1 MSLKGRT
8 ILVTGAASGIG
19 LATARAAGEAGAAR
33 LILVDR
39 DEAALRAA
47 TSGLAAD
54 LLVGDVADEHFWQQ
68 AAPALA
74 GLDHAV
80 VNAGV
85 AGAGVIATL
94 AFAEWRRIL
103 SVNLD
108 GAFLTMQA
116 AMRAMTR
123 RDTTERETGG
133 GSIVA
138 VASAAGIKAE
148 PGIAAYAASKAGLIQ
163 LVRVAA
169 KEGAPRRIRVNAIAP
184 AGVETPVWDAV
195 PMFADRAAAIGR
207 DAAFAELAALATPLG
222 RYAKPDE
229 VAAQIMFLLSDDAV
243 LMTGSV
249 LVSDGGYTL

>member
-39 DEAALRAA
+39 DEAALKAA
-47 TSGLAAD
+47 TSGLAAN

-85 AGAGVIATL
+85 AGAGAIATL

-116 AMRAMTR
+116 AMRAMTQ

-133 GSIVA
+133 GGDRDDRS
-138 VASAAGIKAE
+138 
-148 PGIAAYAASKAGLIQ
+148 AAYAASKAGLIQ

-222 RYAKPDE
+222 RYARPEE
-229 VAAQIMFLLSDDAV
+229 VAAQIMFLLSDDAA

>member
-1 MSLKGRT
+1 MSMKGRT
-8 ILVTGAASGIG
+8 ILITGAASGIG
-19 LATARAAGEAGAAR
+19 LATARAAADAGAAR
-33 LILVDR
+33 LILIDR
-39 DEAALRAA
+39 DGESLATAAA
-47 TSGLAAD
+47 GVAAD
-54 LLVGDVADEHFWQQ
+54 RLVGDVADERFWQEI
-68 AAPALA
+68 APALA

-85 AGAGVIATL
+85 AGAGAIATL

-116 AMRAMTR
+116 AMQAMIDGGTN
-123 RDTTERETGG
+123 G

-169 KEGAPRRIRVNAIAP
+169 KEAARHRVRVNAIAP
-184 AGVETPVWDAV
+184 AGVETPVWDDV

-229 VAAQIMFLLSDDAV
+229 IARQIMFLLSDDAA

>member
-8 ILVTGAASGIG
+8 ILVTGAASSIG
-19 LATARAAGEAGAAR
+19 LATARAAGEAGAR

-39 DEAALRAA
+39 DDTALRAA

-54 LLVGDVADEHFWQQ
+54 LLVGDVADEHFWQD

-74 GLDHAV
+74 VLDHAV

-85 AGAGVIATL
+85 AGAGAIATL

-116 AMRAMTR
+116 AMRAMTQ
-123 RDTTERETGG
+123 RETDG

-169 KEGAPRRIRVNAIAP
+169 KEGAARRIRVNAIAP

-222 RYAKPDE
+222 RYAKPEE
-229 VAAQIMFLLSDDAV
+229 VAAQVMFLLSNDAA